1 MDVGLVEWM
10 LDNGM
15 DVGLVEW
22 MLVKWNG
29 CWTNRMDVGL
39 VEWML
44 D

>member
-10 LDNGM
+10 LDQ
-15 DVGLVEW
+15 
-22 MLVKWNG
+22 WNG
-29 CWTNRMDVGL
+29 CWTNVMDVGL

>member
-1 MDVGLVEWM
+1 
-10 LDNGM
+10 M

-29 CWTNRMDVGL
+29 CWTNGMDVGQ